1 MRPLHFALLLVTL
14 TLWGGYFVAGKFA
27 LELFPPFFLTA
38 LRFVVVAVVLLPW
51 CGLPNISMKKVA
63 ILSVLLGVGN
73 FGLGLAAL
81 GWGIDVPTA
90 IVVGQ
95 LGVPFS
101 CMFGSILLKDT
112 LGPWRSAGLVIAM
125 LGAVFIAGTPNVSN
139 NYAAFIA
146 LLLASLAWGLANI
159 LMKQYGEVK
168 IWPFLGWMSLMA
180 AVELLILSAVFESG
194 QIAAMQKIE
203 WRELLG
209 VLYLGLGTTVAA
221 YAIWYYLLF
230 RYLASQITPYTM
242 LGPFIAFGLGKL
254 FLDTPVDAQV
264 MISGAITLVGVGI
277 IVTRRPRLAMLGKVR
292 ARKLTQDVKADLP
305 SADPN
310 ADPNV

>member
-1 MRPLHFALLLVTL
+1 MRPLHFGLLLITL
-14 TLWGGYFVAGKFA
+14 ALWGGFYVAAKFA

-38 LRFVVVAVVLLPW
+38 LRFMVVAIALLPW
-51 CGLPNISMKKVA
+51 CGMPNISLKKVF
-63 ILSVLLGVGN
+63 ILSLLLGVGN
-73 FGLGLAAL
+73 FGLGLAGL
-81 GWGIDVPTA
+81 GWGIDVATA

-101 CMFGSILLKDT
+101 CMFGSIILKDT
-112 LGPWRSAGLVIAM
+112 LGAWRSSGLVIAM
-125 LGAVFIAGTPNVSN
+125 LGAVFIAGTPNVASN
-139 NYAAFIA
+139 YSAFVA
-146 LLLASLAWGLANI
+146 LLAASLTWGLANI

-180 AVELLILSAVFESG
+180 AMELLILSAIFESG
-194 QIAAMQKIE
+194 QIAAMQKTE

-209 VLYLGLGTTVAA
+209 VLYLGLGTTIAA
-221 YAIWYYLLF
+221 YGIWYYLLF

-254 FLDTPVDAQV
+254 FLDAPISPQV
-264 MISGAITLVGVGI
+264 MIAGAITLLGVGI
-277 IVTRRPRLAMLGKVR
+277 IVMRRPRLAMLGKVR
-292 ARKLTQDVKADLP
+292 PRKLTEDVKADLP

-310 ADPNV
+310 G